1 MSAEADSKTGA
12 RPAPRETG
20 RRVLEIEGH
29 ALAALVGRLD
39 ESFDRAVEML
49 IECRGR
55 VIVTGMGKSGII
67 AQKIAATL
75 SSTGRPAY
83 FMHPAEAV
91 HGDLG
96 MLVSGDLL
104 IALSNSGETS
114 EIVRLLEVVRRLGA
128 RIVALSGDPDS
139 SLARHA
145 DVNLHVGVDQ
155 EACGMDLVPT
165 ASTTA
170 ALAMGDALAVAVF
183 EQRGFSSADFA
194 RYHPGGRLARKLQ
207 LVRDMMHAGAGVPRV
222 LESATMEEAIREI
235 DRKKLGMT
243 CVVDARGRLLGVLTD
258 GDLRRRLLRSS
269 RPMEGRAADGMTRNP
284 VIIGEDA
291 LASAALKLME
301 ERTIT
306 SLPVVD
312 PEGLLAGV
320 IQIHD
325 LWRTELF

>member
-1 MSAEADSKTGA
+1 MSAEVNSGTGP
-12 RPAPRETG
+12 RPSPRETG
-20 RRVLEIEGH
+20 RRVLEIEGR
-29 ALAALVGRLD
+29 ALADLIERLD

-55 VIVTGMGKSGII
+55 VIVTGMGKSGIV
-67 AQKIAATL
+67 AQKIAATF

-114 EIVRLLEVVRRLGA
+114 EIVRLLELVRRLGA
-128 RIVALSGDPDS
+128 RIVALSGDPGS

-145 DVNLHVGVDQ
+145 DVNLHVGVNQ

-183 EQRGFSSADFA
+183 EQRGFSLADFA

-207 LVRDMMHAGAGVPRV
+207 LVRDMMHAGEGVPRV
-222 LESATMEEAIREI
+222 LESATMEQAVREM
-235 DRKKLGMT
+235 DLKKLGMT
-243 CVVDARGRLLGVLTD
+243 CVVDERGKLRGVLTD
-258 GDLRRRLLRSS
+258 GDLRRRMLRLA
-269 RPMEGRAADGMTRNP
+269 RPMDGTAAEGMTRHP
-284 VIIGEDA
+284 AIIGEEA
-291 LASAALKLME
+291 LASEALKLME
-301 ERTIT
+301 DRKIT

-312 PEGLLAGV
+312 GSGTLAGV